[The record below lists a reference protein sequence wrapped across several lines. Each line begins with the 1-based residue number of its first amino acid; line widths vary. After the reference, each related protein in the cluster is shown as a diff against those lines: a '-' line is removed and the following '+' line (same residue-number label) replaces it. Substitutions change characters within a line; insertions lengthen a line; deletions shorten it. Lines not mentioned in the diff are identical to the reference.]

1 MITMLT
7 NERHNLPNQVSFY
20 YIKHIKVERYPLG
33 QVCENIMLLFNK
45 SKKIPQELSSE
56 LKGRIRKTHAN
67 KTRT

>member
-7 NERHNLPNQVSFY
+7 NERHNLPNQVSFN
-20 YIKHIKVERYPLG
+20 YIKHIKVGRYPLG
-33 QVCENIMLLFNK
+33 QVCENIMLLFSK
-45 SKKIPQELSSE
+45 SKKIQQELSE

>member
-1 MITMLT
+1 MPT

-45 SKKIPQELSSE
+45 SKKIPQELSD
-56 LKGRIRKTHAN
+56 LKGRIRNTQAN